1 MNASI
6 ESGIFLKK
14 LKIAKVV
21 SIFKVGDETA
31 PNNYMPISL
40 LSIFNKIF
48 EELICKRLNSCL
60 ISKEII
66 SESQYD
72 FRD

>member
-40 LSIFNKIF
+40 RGFNRS
-48 EELICKRLNSCL
+48 RLPAVYRRLLCL
-60 ISKEII
+60 TPPASLP
-66 SESQYD
+66 
-72 FRD
+72 